1 MTKNS
6 KINKNEFQHLLSCST
21 VTTRET
27 QTAKIQNRYLNLLID
42 FYTHCFLKTMI
53 AVNTSFEIKK
63 KKKKK
68 GRNRKLI
75 INQRTILLQ
84 QSQNERNFPR
94 NFIMSAYIN

>member
-1 MTKNS
+1 MSFN
-6 KINKNEFQHLLSCST
+6 IYFHVLLL
-21 VTTRET
+21 
-27 QTAKIQNRYLNLLID
+27 QLGKHKQQKYKYRYLNLLID